1 MEKLY
6 HVCHVLDK
14 EFFGIGIV
22 FVVSIFRLMLYLSIF
37 SAKIRTFAFQIT
49 VAKNM
54 QHSVSDYE
62 IMSPVGSYE
71 SLMAAIQGGA
81 DSIYFGIEGLN
92 MRAKS
97 SNNFTIDDLH
107 QIAQICREH
116 HIKSYLTVNTIIYN
130 NDMQLMQRIIDAAK
144 EARLSAIIAAD
155 VAALM
160 YARSIGVEVHLSTQ
174 LNITNTESLKFYA
187 QFADVVVLAREL
199 NLDQVAAIHRDIVEQ
214 QIKGPSGELI
224 RIEMFAHG
232 ALCMAVSGKCYLSLH
247 EKNLSA
253 NRGACNQICRRGYT
267 VKDRDSE
274 IELDIDN
281 EYIMSP
287 KDLKTIH
294 FMNKMMDAGVR
305 VFKIEG
311 RARGPEYV
319 RIVTECY
326 KEAVQAYCEGNY
338 TEEKIENWNERLAT
352 VFNRGF
358 WDGYYLGQRLGEWT
372 HRYGSGAT
380 KRKVYVGKAIKYFGN
395 LGVAEFLVETQSLKQ
410 GDELLITGP
419 TTGALFLT
427 ADYMRVDLQTVETVS
442 KGEHFS
448 IKTPEKIRPNDQLY
462 KMVAAERRGTAHER

>member
-1 MEKLY
+1 MKL
-6 HVCHVLDK
+6 
-14 EFFGIGIV
+14 
-22 FVVSIFRLMLYLSIF
+22 R
-37 SAKIRTFAFQIT
+37 Q
-49 VAKNM
+49 
-54 QHSVSDYE
+54 DYE
-62 IMSPVGSYE
+62 IMAPAGSYE

-92 MRAKS
+92 MRSKS

-107 QIAQICREH
+107 HIVKICQENSLR
-116 HIKSYLTVNTIIYN
+116 SYLTVNTIIYN
-130 NDMQLMQRIIDAAK
+130 NDMALMRRIVDAAK
-144 EARLSAIIAAD
+144 EANLSAIIAAD
-155 VAALM
+155 VAVLI

-174 LNITNTESLKFYA
+174 LNITNTESLRFYA
-187 QFADVVVLAREL
+187 QYADVVVLAREL

-214 QIKGPSGELI
+214 QIKGPGGALI
-224 RIEMFAHG
+224 QIEMFAHG

-253 NRGACNQICRRGYT
+253 NRGECNQICRRGYI
-267 VKDRDSE
+267 VRDKTSD
-274 IELDIDN
+274 IELEIDN

-311 RARGPEYV
+311 RARGAEYV
-319 RIVTECY
+319 RVVTTCY
-326 KEAVQAYCEGNY
+326 REAIESYCDD
-338 TEEKIENWNERLAT
+338 TFTQEKIDGWNEKLST

-380 KRKVYVGKAIKYFGN
+380 KRKVYVGKAIKHFGN
-395 LGVAEFLVETQSLKQ
+395 LGVTEFLVETQSIRQ

-419 TTGALFLT
+419 TTGALFVT
-427 ADYMRVDLQTVETVS
+427 ADDIRVNLESVAEAI
-442 KGEHFS
+442 KGDHFS
-448 IKTPEKIRPNDQLY
+448 IQINEKIRPNDQLY
-462 KMVAAERRGTAHER
+462 KMVAADRKGTAHER

>member
-1 MEKLY
+1 MKSR
-6 HVCHVLDK
+6 K
-14 EFFGIGIV
+14 
-22 FVVSIFRLMLYLSIF
+22 
-37 SAKIRTFAFQIT
+37 
-49 VAKNM
+49 
-54 QHSVSDYE
+54 DYE
-62 IMSPVGSYE
+62 IMAPAGSYE

-92 MRAKS
+92 MRSKS

-107 QIAQICREH
+107 NIAKICRENNL
-116 HIKSYLTVNTIIYN
+116 KSYLTVNTIIYN
-130 NDMQLMQRIIDAAK
+130 NDMELMRKIVDAAK
-144 EARLSAIIAAD
+144 KANLSAIIAAD
-155 VAALM
+155 VAVLM

-199 NLDQVAAIHRDIVEQ
+199 NLDQVAAIHKDIVEQ
-214 QIKGPSGELI
+214 QIKGPGGNLI
-224 RIEMFAHG
+224 QIEMFAHG

-247 EKNLSA
+247 EKDLSA
-253 NRGACNQICRRGYT
+253 NRGQCNQICRRSYI
-267 VKDRDSE
+267 VKDKTSD
-274 IELDIDN
+274 IELEIDN
-281 EYIMSP
+281 EFIMSP

-319 RIVTECY
+319 RVVTTCY
-326 KEAVQAYCEGNY
+326 REAIESYCSD
-338 TEEKIENWNERLAT
+338 TFTQDKIDVWNEKLST

-380 KRKVYVGKAIKYFGN
+380 KRKVYVGKAVKHFGN
-395 LGVAEFLVETQSLKQ
+395 LGVTEFLVETQSVKP

-419 TTGALFLT
+419 TTGAVFIT
-427 ADYMRVDLQTVETVS
+427 AEDIRVDFNSVEEAV
-442 KGEHFS
+442 KGDHFS
-448 IKTPEKIRPNDQLY
+448 IKTNEKIRPNDQLY
-462 KMVAAERRGTAHER
+462 KMVTANRRGVAHER

>member
-1 MEKLY
+1 MMN
-6 HVCHVLDK
+6 V
-14 EFFGIGIV
+14 
-22 FVVSIFRLMLYLSIF
+22 
-37 SAKIRTFAFQIT
+37 
-49 VAKNM
+49 N
-54 QHSVSDYE
+54 DYE
-62 IMSPVGSYE
+62 IMAPAGSYE

-92 MRAKS
+92 MRSRS

-107 QIAQICREH
+107 NIAQICRDNN
-116 HIKSYLTVNTIIYN
+116 IKSYLTVNTIIYN
-130 NDMQLMQRIIDAAK
+130 NDMQLMHRIVDAAK
-144 EARLSAIIAAD
+144 EANLSAIIAAD
-155 VAALM
+155 VAVLM

-199 NLDQVAAIHRDIVEQ
+199 NLDQVKAIHNDIVEQ
-214 QIKGPSGELI
+214 QIKGPSGHLI
-224 RIEMFAHG
+224 RIEMFCHG

-253 NRGACNQICRRGYT
+253 NRGECNQICRRAYT

-319 RIVTECY
+319 RIVSSCY
-326 KEAVQAYCEGNY
+326 KEAVLMYC
-338 TEEKIENWNERLAT
+338 TDRFDQTKIHEWNEKLSS

-358 WDGYYLGQRLGEWT
+358 WNGYYLGQRLGEWT
-372 HRYGSGAT
+372 NRYGSGAT
-380 KRKVYVGKAIKYFGN
+380 KRKVYIGKAIKHFGN
-395 LGVAEFLVETQSLKQ
+395 LGVTEFLIEAQSVKM
-410 GDELLITGP
+410 GEELLITGP
-419 TTGALFLT
+419 TTGAVFVT
-427 ADYMRVDLQTVETVS
+427 ADDIRVDLYTVDEAK
-442 KGEHFS
+442 KGDRFS
-448 IKTPEKIRPNDQLY
+448 IKTSEKIRPNDQLY
-462 KMVAAERRGTAHER
+462 KMVKVER